1 MKTAGWRL
9 GYLVLMA
16 VLLAGCNLS
25 PEARRD
31 RFVSKGK
38 QLLQKQDY
46 ARALL
51 EFRNAIKAVPEDAD
65 AYYQMG
71 LAFSGQGDL
80 VKAFMAY
87 RQALTIRPK
96 HVEAQLRMAQIQL
109 STGDE
114 ALTKDA
120 NQRLKALLGDAS
132 ANAEVLNTLAFTE
145 LRLGNT
151 ASAIQS
157 FEAALAQ
164 SPGELLSS
172 IMLARAKLSQ
182 NDAKG
187 AEAILMKAC
196 IDLPKSADARRILG
210 EFYAYQNRNA
220 EAEAELRRA
229 LDLNSR
235 NGLALLDLARLSLAA
250 GRNQEA
256 EPLFRRASA
265 LDSYKTVYAIFLYEA
280 GRRDEAV
287 REYERLN
294 KEDPEDRKIRTELIM
309 AYRLTNRAAD
319 ADRLLEKVLKSSPG
333 DTDALLQ
340 RGEIALER
348 GQYDQAERDVQKIMK
363 LKPAAA
369 EAHYIFAKLNQAR
382 GLPLLYRQELAEAL
396 RLNPGLIQIRAEL
409 MQNLVNA
416 NEGKAAISLAD
427 SAPSFQR
434 TMVPLVIQ
442 KNWAFWQMNELGEM
456 RKGIDQGLAQEKNT
470 DLLVQD
476 GLWRLRTGDPVKA
489 RAVLEEALKLNP
501 TDIRA
506 LLVIKQSYL
515 AQNNPAMALQKV
527 KEYAAQFPKS
537 AAVQDFLGTMLMG
550 TGEKVEARKALTTA
564 LATNPG
570 MVGTEMNLIQLDV
583 AEGKIEDA
591 RRRLETLVAKE
602 GANLTA
608 RRWLGNLEVVLG
620 NHDKA
625 IGHFRQVVAN
635 DPRDPQASNNLAYLL
650 AEQGN
655 QIDEALKY
663 AQTAVELS
671 PTEPAFCD
679 TLGWILYRKGLY
691 TSAIPYLERASAN
704 PGSVV
709 WKYHLAMAYAKSG
722 DRKRGRNLLD
732 VALKA
737 NSKVPE
743 AKIAQ
748 DVIGIT
754 P

>member
-1 MKTAGWRL
+1 MKIAGWKL
-9 GYLVLMA
+9 GSLALA
-16 VLLAGCNLS
+16 AALFAGCNLS

-31 RFVSKGK
+31 RFVNKGK

-51 EFRNAIKAVPEDAD
+51 EFRNAVKAVPEDAE

-80 VKAFMAY
+80 EKAFMAY
-87 RQALTIRPK
+87 KQALSIRPK
-96 HVEAQLRMAQIQL
+96 HAGAQLRIAQIQL

-114 ALTKDA
+114 GLTKDA
-120 NQRLKALLGDAS
+120 NQRLKALIGESAS
-132 ANAEVLNTLAFTE
+132 DSEALNTLAFTE

-172 IMLARAKLSQ
+172 VMLARAKLSQ

-187 AEAILMKAC
+187 AEAILLKAC
-196 IDLPKSADARRILG
+196 GDLPKSADARRLLG
-210 EFYAYQNRNA
+210 EFYAHLNRNT

-229 LDLNSR
+229 LDLGPQ
-235 NGLALLDLARLSLAA
+235 NGLALLDLGRLALAA

-256 EPLFRRASA
+256 EQMFKRASA
-265 LDSYKTVYAIFLYEA
+265 LESFKTVYAAFLYEA
-280 GRRDEAV
+280 GRRDEAL

-309 AYRLTNRAAD
+309 AYRLNNRAAD
-319 ADRLLEKVLKSSPG
+319 ADRLLEKVLKNSPG

-382 GLPLLYRQELAEAL
+382 GLPLVFRQELGEAL
-396 RLNPGLIQIRAEL
+396 RLNPNLIQVRAEL
-409 MQNLVNA
+409 MQNLVNVGEA
-416 NEGKAAISLAD
+416 KAALALAD

-434 TMVPLVIQ
+434 SMGPLIVQ
-442 KNWAFWQMNELGEM
+442 KNWAYWQMNELGEM
-456 RKGIDQGLAQEKNT
+456 RKGIDQGLTVEKSP
-470 DLLVQD
+470 DLLIQD
-476 GLWRLRTGDPVKA
+476 GLWRLKNGDPVKA

-506 LLVIKQSYL
+506 LLVIKQSYQV
-515 AQNNPAMALQKV
+515 QNNPTMALQKV
-527 KEYAAQFPKS
+527 KEYAAQYPKS

-550 TGEKVEARKALTTA
+550 AGEKVEARKALTTA
-564 LATNPG
+564 LATDPG
-570 MVGTEMNLIQLDV
+570 LVDTELRLIQIDV

-591 RRRLETLVAKE
+591 RKRLETVVARE
-602 GANLTA
+602 SNNLIA

-620 NHDKA
+620 NPTKA

-635 DPRDPQASNNLAYLL
+635 DPRDPEASNNLAYLL
-650 AEQGN
+650 SEQNN
-655 QIDEALKY
+655 QMDEALKY

-691 TSAIPYLERASAN
+691 GSAIPYLERASAN

-722 DRKRGRNLLD
+722 DRQRGRKLLD
-732 VALKA
+732 AALKA
-737 NSKVPE
+737 NPKVPE

-748 DVIGIT
+748 EVIGST
-754 P
+754 Q